1 MDIETPQ
8 KLLNEIKGKEV
19 AVKSE
24 QKRIAKDL
32 KEKSEDIEKYT
43 KTADFLNYFA
53 KAEAELNQRDY
64 ERNSIVYEDMEPPFE
79 KEDKQEYLEDLESVK
94 KEPFF
99 KRLFKNFINII

>member
-1 MDIETPQ
+1 MP
-8 KLLNEIKGKEV
+8 
-19 AVKSE
+19 
-24 QKRIAKDL
+24 RL

-64 ERNSIVYEDMEPPFE
+64 ERNSIVYEDMETPFE

-99 KRLFKNFINII
+99 KRLFKNFIIII